1 MKKTTLIKIFLRS
14 FFIHTTL
21 NFRRMQNIGFSM
33 AIIPLIRDMRLYGKE
48 SERILTDHV
57 QMFNTHPYLS
67 APIIGSIVRLEEEK
81 ASQEEDFSDTVSI
94 KQSLMASY
102 AAIGDIFYWGALR
115 PFAAIV
121 AVMLSYIGL
130 GIAPVV
136 FLLIY
141 TPAHL
146 WVRIKGFIEGYR
158 RGKTGFEFIRSL
170 NLPGV
175 AVKIRWISLA
185 VLIGL
190 LVLLSGDGGQWP
202 FAETCDV
209 VVKLT
214 ALAIVMCCL
223 FLIQKGIS
231 QVYIIYGAVAIFII
245 ISWTGLMS

>member
-14 FFIHTTL
+14 FFVHTTL
-21 NFRRMQNIGFSM
+21 NFKRMQNMGFSM
-33 AIIPLIRDMRLYGKE
+33 AIIPLIREMRLNRKE

-67 APIIGSIVRLEEEK
+67 ASIIGSIVRLEEEN
-81 ASQEEDFSDTVSI
+81 ASKKEAFSDTVSI

-102 AAIGDIFYWGALR
+102 AAIGDMFFWGALR

-121 AVMLSYIGL
+121 AVILSYIGL
-130 GIAPVV
+130 AIAPVI

-141 TPAHL
+141 TPAHV
-146 WVRIKGFIEGYR
+146 WVRLKGFIEGYR

-170 NLPGV
+170 NLPGA

-202 FAETCDV
+202 FAETYSV
-209 VVKLT
+209 LVKLI
-214 ALAIVMCCL
+214 ALAMVMSCL

-231 QVYIIYGAVAIFII
+231 QVYIIYGAVAVFII
-245 ISWTGLMS
+245 ISWTGLIS

>member
-1 MKKTTLIKIFLRS
+1 MKKTTLTKIFLRS

-21 NFRRMQNIGFSM
+21 NFKRMQNMGFCM
-33 AIIPLIRDMRLYGKE
+33 AIIPLVREMCLHRKQ

-81 ASQEEDFSDTVSI
+81 ASGKEAFSDTVSI

-121 AVMLSYIGL
+121 AVILSYIGL
-130 GIAPVV
+130 AVAPVV

-170 NLPGV
+170 NLPGA

-185 VLIGL
+185 VLISL
-190 LVLLSGDGGQWP
+190 MVLLSGDGTQWP
-202 FAETCDV
+202 FAETYGV
-209 VVKLT
+209 LMKLT
-214 ALAIVMCCL
+214 ALAIVMGCL

>member
-1 MKKTTLIKIFLRS
+1 MTLTKIFLRS

-21 NFRRMQNIGFSM
+21 NFKRMQNMGFCM
-33 AIIPLIRDMRLYGKE
+33 AIIPLVREMCLHRKQ

-81 ASQEEDFSDTVSI
+81 ASGKEAFSDTVSI

-121 AVMLSYIGL
+121 AVILSYIGL
-130 GIAPVV
+130 AVAPVV

-170 NLPGV
+170 NLPGA
-175 AVKIRWISLA
+175 AVKIRWIALA

-190 LVLLSGDGGQWP
+190 MVLLSGEGAQWP
-202 FAETCDV
+202 FVETCGV
-209 VVKLT
+209 LMKLT
-214 ALAIVMCCL
+214 ALAIVMGCL